1 MGATYLP
8 LILIDVYCM
17 WQIMRLSDTNQE
29 EVDADLFALACGP
42 DFRVKKYS
50 SCVVNGVRFNTVDR
64 DKNKKA
70 QNNGVMSI
78 SEHNGQPFVFLE
90 P

>member
-1 MGATYLP
+1 
-8 LILIDVYCM
+8 
-17 WQIMRLSDTNQE
+17 
-29 EVDADLFALACGP
+29 
-42 DFRVKKYS
+42 
-50 SCVVNGVRFNTVDR
+50 VRFNTVDR